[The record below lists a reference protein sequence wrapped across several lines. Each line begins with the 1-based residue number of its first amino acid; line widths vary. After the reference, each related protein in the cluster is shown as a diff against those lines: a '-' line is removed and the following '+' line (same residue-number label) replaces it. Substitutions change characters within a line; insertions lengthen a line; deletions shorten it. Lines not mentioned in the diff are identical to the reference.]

1 MTGPLD
7 GRTIVITGASS
18 GIGRIAARE
27 LHARGADVV
36 VVGRDPERT
45 RGIAAELGARHVLAD
60 MDRLAEVRALATT
73 LLETCPRIH
82 VLALNAGSLVP
93 RRATTV
99 DGHETTFQRNVLAPF
114 LLTRLLLPRLD
125 ETHAALD
132 ADETPV
138 RVIGTASRAN
148 LWGRV
153 RLDDL
158 DWRKR
163 PWLGGWQA
171 YGTSK
176 AMMILMMRTLAER
189 VGPRGIEACSFHPG
203 LVRTSFGS
211 DSTVMKA
218 LLALSMGA
226 YGISAEAGAVPLV
239 QLASVPDLGA
249 PSGTYFDQLTPD
261 GKTTAQA
268 ADRQLGRDLWAALEL
283 AAGTDEP
290 PRR

>member
-1 MTGPLD
+1 VSGALD
-7 GRTIVITGASS
+7 GRTVVITGASS

-36 VVGRDPERT
+36 VVGREPERT
-45 RGIAAELGARHVLAD
+45 RGIAAELGARHVVAD
-60 MDRLAEVRALATT
+60 LDRLDEVRGLAAT

-93 RRATTV
+93 RRTTTV
-99 DGHETTFQRNVLAPF
+99 DGHETTLQRNVLAPF
-114 LLTRLLLPRLD
+114 LLTHLLLPRLD
-125 ETHAALD
+125 ETQGRLG
-132 ADETPV
+132 ADESPV

-189 VGPRGIEACSFHPG
+189 VGPRGIEAVAFHPG

-211 DSTVMKA
+211 DSTVMRA

-249 PSGTYFDQLTPD
+249 PNGTYFDQLTPH
-261 GKTTAQA
+261 GRTTAQA

-283 AAGTDEP
+283 AVGVDGS
-290 PRR
+290 PRG

>member
-1 MTGPLD
+1 VTGPLA
-7 GRTIVITGASS
+7 GRTVVITGASS
-18 GIGRIAARE
+18 GIGRVAAVE

-45 RGIAAELGARHVLAD
+45 RGVAAELGARHVLAD
-60 MDRLAEVRALATT
+60 MDRLDDVRQLAAT
-73 LLETCPRIH
+73 LLDTCPRIH

-93 RRATTV
+93 RRGRTV

-114 LLTRLLLPRLD
+114 LLTRLLLPRLE
-125 ETHAALD
+125 ETQAALAPD
-132 ADETPV
+132 ATAV

-153 RLDDL
+153 RIDDL
-158 DWRKR
+158 DWDRR

-189 VGPRGIEACSFHPG
+189 VAPTGIEACSFHPG

-211 DSTVMKA
+211 DSTVMRA

-226 YGISAEAGAVPLV
+226 YGISAEAGGVPLV
-239 QLASVPDLGA
+239 QLASVPDLPA
-249 PSGTYFDQLTPD
+249 PSGTYFDQLTPE
-261 GKTTAQA
+261 GRTTAQA
-268 ADRQLGRDLWAALEL
+268 ADPELGRALWSALDRL
-283 AAGTDEP
+283 AGRD
-290 PRR
+290 

>member
-1 MTGPLD
+1 VTGPLA
-7 GRTIVITGASS
+7 GRTVVITGASS
-18 GIGRIAARE
+18 GIGRVAAGE
-27 LHARGADVV
+27 LQARGADVG

-45 RGIAAELGARHVLAD
+45 RAVAAGLGARHALAD
-60 MDRLAEVRALATT
+60 MDRLDDVRQLAAT
-73 LLETCPRIH
+73 LLDTCPRIH

-93 RRATTV
+93 RRARTV

-114 LLTRLLLPRLD
+114 LLTRLLLPRL
-125 ETHAALD
+125 EATQAALAPD
-132 ADETPV
+132 ATPV

-158 DWRKR
+158 DWHRR

-189 VGPRGIEACSFHPG
+189 VGPSGIAAFSFHPG
-203 LVRTSFGS
+203 LVRTSFGA
-211 DSTVMKA
+211 DSTVMRA

-239 QLASVPDLGA
+239 QLASTPELPA

-261 GKTTAQA
+261 GRTTAQA
-268 ADRQLGRDLWAALEL
+268 ADPALGRALWSVMDRL
-283 AAGTDEP
+283 AGLG
-290 PRR
+290 